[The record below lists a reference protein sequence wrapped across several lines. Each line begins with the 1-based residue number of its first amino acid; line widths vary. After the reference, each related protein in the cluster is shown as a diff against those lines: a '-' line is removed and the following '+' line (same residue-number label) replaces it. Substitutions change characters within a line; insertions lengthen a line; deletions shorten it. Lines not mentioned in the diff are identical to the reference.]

1 MILFGS
7 LWSNIF
13 YPFGFHP
20 ASEVFMDP
28 VTMMAFGTGI
38 GALVNLF
45 GINKNRQN
53 QQDVNKL
60 SSEQFK
66 QSMSF
71 NQAQANRDQF
81 NINRAYNFAVD
92 EQQYQRELTQT
103 QFERQDTAYQRAAS
117 DAKAAGFSP
126 LAIFG
131 GAGAQSTVSSP
142 SMSAPTGSGSPGA
155 PGLPHLMANPM
166 DYSSF
171 ANLAMSAANTYL
183 KSEEL
188 GIQKE
193 RLLDDQ
199 QRWRQEL
206 TTKVSMQ
213 TQQIEAS
220 MQELVKS
227 IESQQII
234 ATGQQ
239 ETQRDISAGEISQKD
254 RQLAET
260 IRNNTNLVIESANN
274 RTSSDNKVVRQ
285 MLSEAGFYNQR
296 VLEPQAYAIAM
307 PQWLRNYDAF
317 LRRMESSGVLV
328 KTSDASASSHSESL
342 SLKGGD
348 KSSGAVSLSG
358 MRSGYEATS
367 RDALELYRAEEK
379 RFNAMN
385 PFPVLLEG
393 YKDGRY

>member
-1 MILFGS
+1 
-7 LWSNIF
+7 
-13 YPFGFHP
+13 
-20 ASEVFMDP
+20 MDP
-28 VTMMAFGTGI
+28 MTLMALSSGVGS
-38 GALVNLF
+38 LVNLY
-45 GINKNRQN
+45 GIYSNRKT
-53 QQDVNKL
+53 QQEVNAL
-60 SSEQFK
+60 SEAQFQ

-81 NINRAYNFAVD
+81 NINRAYDFAVD
-92 EQQYQRELTQT
+92 EQQYQRNLTQT
-103 QFERQDTAYQRAAS
+103 QFERQDTAYQRAAA
-117 DAKAAGFSP
+117 DAEAAGFSP

-131 GAGAQSTVSSP
+131 GSGAQSTVSAP
-142 SMSAPTGSGSPGA
+142 SASAPSGTGSSGA
-155 PGLPHLMANPM
+155 PGLPHLMANPL
-166 DYSSF
+166 DYSGF
-171 ANLAMSAANTYL
+171 VNLAMSAANTYL

-220 MQELVKS
+220 MNELVKS
-227 IESQQII
+227 VESQQVI
-234 ATGQQ
+234 AAGQQ
-239 ETQRDISAGEISQKD
+239 ETQRDIAAGEVSQKD

-260 IRNNTNLVIESANN
+260 IRHNTNLVIESANN

-285 MLSEAGFYNQR
+285 MLSEAGFYNQKP
-296 VLEPQAYAIAM
+296 LEPQAYAVAM

-317 LRRMESSGVLV
+317 LRRMHASGVLV

-358 MRSGYEATS
+358 MRSEYEASS
-367 RDALELYRAEEK
+367 RDALEIYRAEEK
-379 RFNAMN
+379 RFNAFN
-385 PFPVLLEG
+385 PFPILLGG

>member
-1 MILFGS
+1 
-7 LWSNIF
+7 
-13 YPFGFHP
+13 
-20 ASEVFMDP
+20 MDP
-28 VTMMAFGTGI
+28 LTLMMLSSGV
-38 GALVNLF
+38 GALVDLY
-45 GINKNRQN
+45 GIHANREMQADAN
-53 QQDVNKL
+53 AL
-60 SSEQFK
+60 SSAQFQ
-66 QSMSF
+66 QSLSF
-71 NQAQANRDQF
+71 NQQQARRDQANIDRSY
-81 NINRAYNFAVD
+81 AFAVD
-92 EQQYQRELTQT
+92 EQQYQRNLTQT
-103 QFERQDTAYQRAAS
+103 QFERQDTAYQRAAA

-131 GAGAQSTVSSP
+131 GSGAQSTVSSP

-155 PGLPHLMANPM
+155 PGLPHLMANPL
-166 DYSSF
+166 DYSGF
-171 ANLAMSAANTYL
+171 ANIAMSAANTYL

-227 IESQQII
+227 IESQQTI

-296 VLEPQAYAIAM
+296 PLEPQAYAIAM

-317 LRRMESSGVLV
+317 LRRMESSGILI
-328 KTSDASASSHSESL
+328 KTSDASSSSHSESL
-342 SLKGGD
+342 SLKGGGI
-348 KSSGAVSLSG
+348 SAGGISLSG
-358 MRSGYEATS
+358 SRSGYQATS

-385 PFPVLLEG
+385 PFPILLKG
-393 YKDGRY
+393 YEDGRY

>member
-1 MILFGS
+1 
-7 LWSNIF
+7 
-13 YPFGFHP
+13 
-20 ASEVFMDP
+20 MDP
-28 VTMMAFGTGI
+28 MTMMALASGVGS
-38 GALVNLF
+38 LVNLF
-45 GINKNRQN
+45 GINSNRNAQREAN
-53 QQDVNKL
+53 EL
-60 SSEQFK
+60 SSWQFD
-66 QSMSF
+66 QSMAF
-71 NQAQANRDQF
+71 NQAQADRDQS
-81 NINRAYNFAVD
+81 NIDRAYNFAVNERD
-92 EQQYQRELTQT
+92 YQRQLTQT
-103 QFERQDTAYQRAAS
+103 QFERQDTAYQRAAA
-117 DAKAAGFSP
+117 DAEAAGFSP

-131 GAGAQSTVSSP
+131 GAGAQSTVSAP
-142 SMSAPTGSGSPGA
+142 SMSAPSGTGSPGA
-155 PGLPHLMANPM
+155 PGLPHLMANPL
-166 DYSSF
+166 DYSGF
-171 ANLAMSAANTYL
+171 TNLAMSAANTYL
-183 KSEEL
+183 KSQEL

-213 TQQIEAS
+213 TQQIDAS

-227 IESQQII
+227 IESQQTI
-234 ATGQQ
+234 ASGQQ

-317 LRRMESSGVLV
+317 LRRMESSGILV

-358 MRSGYEATS
+358 ARSAYQATS

-385 PFPVLLEG
+385 PFPVLLKE
-393 YKDGRY
+393 YRDGRY